1 MKLTTGLNPYGLTYY
16 LGIQAMGTPRANPTG
31 GVGLEGFI
39 ALTEEL
45 GGKAIELWE
54 GWLKPMSE
62 TELAALKARLDGL
75 GWKRVLS
82 SGLQHGDVEFLIK
95 TAKALDAENIRFALT
110 PILCGNRAAA
120 GQKWYELVA
129 DVRKKLE
136 LYAPMAEAAGVTLL
150 IENHQDFTSRE
161 LVGFCDEFGPAVRI
175 VFDMANTFPVGESPL
190 DFTRVIAPYVRHCHA
205 KDYRAVME
213 PDGFRLV
220 RCPSGDGCVPFKE
233 MFDIL
238 AQHNDEM
245 VACIEIGALD
255 DRHVKLFTPE
265 WWHGYAPKEA
275 ESLAACLLALQ
286 KNRFEPGE
294 DYRTP
299 WQRNADHELVEYEL
313 GQYRKSAANLKALG
327 LM

>member
-16 LGIQAMGTPRANPTG
+16 LGIQAMGTPRANPK

-62 TELAALKARLDGL
+62 TELAALKTRLDGL

-82 SGLQHGDVEFLIK
+82 SGLQHGDVDFLIK
-95 TAKALDAENIRFALT
+95 TAKALDAQNIRFALT
-110 PILCGNRAAA
+110 PILCGDRAAA
-120 GQKWYELVA
+120 GQKWYDLIA
-129 DVRKKLE
+129 DVRAKLE
-136 LYAPMAEAAGVTLL
+136 RYAPMAEAAGVTLL

-175 VFDMANTFPVGESPL
+175 VFDMANTFPVAESPL
-190 DFTRVIAPYVRHCHA
+190 DFTRVIAPYVRHCHV

-220 RCPSGDGCVPFKE
+220 RCPSGDGCVPHKE

-275 ESLAACLLALQ
+275 EALAACLLALQ

>member
-1 MKLTTGLNPYGLTYY
+1 MKLTTGLNPYGLTYF
-16 LGIQAMGTPRANPTG
+16 LGLQGAGTPRHNPNG
-31 GVGLEGFI
+31 AGLEGFI
-39 ALTEEL
+39 KLTEEL

-54 GWLKPMSE
+54 GWFKTMSDA
-62 TELAALKARLDGL
+62 ELAALKVRLDNL

-82 SGLQHGDVEFLIK
+82 SGLQHGDMDLLIRCA
-95 TAKALDAENIRFALT
+95 TALDAQYIRVALT

-120 GQKWYELVA
+120 GQQWQDLVHSTR
-129 DVRKKLE
+129 DKLE
-136 LYAPMAEAAGVTLL
+136 AVVPKLEAANVTLL

-161 LVGFCDEFGPAVRI
+161 LVGLCDEFGEHVRI
-175 VFDMANTFPVGESPL
+175 VFDMANTFPVAESPL
-190 DFTRVIAPYVRHCHA
+190 DFARVIAPYVRHCHV
-205 KDYRAVME
+205 KDYRAVIE

-220 RCPSGDGCVPFKE
+220 RCPSGDGCVPHKE

-255 DRHVKLFTPE
+255 DRHVKLYTPE
-265 WWHGYAPKEA
+265 WWHGYAPKQA
-275 ESLAACLLALQ
+275 EELAACLLAVQ

-294 DYRTP
+294 EWRTP
-299 WQRNADHELVEYEL
+299 WQLNADDQLIDYEL
-313 GQYRKSAANLKALG
+313 GQYRKSAANLKAQG